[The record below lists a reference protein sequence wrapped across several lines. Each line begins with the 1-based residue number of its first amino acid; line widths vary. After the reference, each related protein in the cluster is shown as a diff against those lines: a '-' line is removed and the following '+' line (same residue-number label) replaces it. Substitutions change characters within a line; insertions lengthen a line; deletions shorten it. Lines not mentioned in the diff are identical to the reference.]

1 MRAAEHIVIGA
12 GISGLSMAHYAAA
25 RGIPT
30 LVLEAEDRI
39 GGCIQ
44 SLAFQEDF
52 WVEGGAHTCFNS
64 YGHLL
69 DLLQQFQHPPTKVP
83 KIKRHYQ
90 RWQDGQRRSLFS
102 ALHPLELLRS
112 LLRLPATQ
120 KSGRTVADYYSRVLG
135 RRNYQDLFRYA
146 FRAVICQEADAFPAE
161 LLFRPKPKR
170 KGVPRSFSFSGGLSR
185 IPQAIATQPGI
196 QVRTG
201 QRVAAVHPQ
210 GEGFRIHLE
219 SGEALECRWLS
230 LAVPPDIA
238 RQLLSESFE
247 PLAQELAGM
256 EMAAIDSLVFWVPV
270 QALSLPPLA
279 GLIAWEE
286 DFYSVVSRDYLSH
299 AHCRGFTLH
308 FRAGALSRDAQL
320 ATAGAVLG
328 IPPDAIREPVWIR
341 NRLPALRVE
350 QQAQI
355 QRLTDQLR
363 GKPLAILGNWFFGVS
378 IEDCLMRSYEESLRL
393 FGEVHA
399 D

>member
-69 DLLQQFQHPPTKVP
+69 ELLQQLPSPPTRVP
-83 KIKRHYQ
+83 KLRRYYQ
-90 RWQDGQRRSLFS
+90 RWQGGQRRSLLS
-102 ALHPLELLRS
+102 ALHPLELL
-112 LLRLPATQ
+112 LALPRLATVQ

-146 FRAVICQEADAFPAE
+146 FRAVICQDADAFPAE

-170 KGVPRSFSFSGGLSR
+170 KDFPRRFSFSGGLSR
-185 IPQAIATQPGI
+185 ISQAIAAQPGI

-256 EMAAIDSLVFWVPV
+256 EMAAIDSLAFWVPA

-279 GLIAWEE
+279 GLIAWEQ
-286 DFYSVVSRDYLSH
+286 DCYAIVSRDDLPHDRY
-299 AHCRGFTLH
+299 RGFTLH
-308 FRAGALSRDAQL
+308 FRADALSRDAQL
-320 ATAGAVLG
+320 ATARAALG
-328 IPPDAIREPVWIR
+328 VQPEAIRDPVWIR

-350 QQAQI
+350 QQAQV
-355 QRLTDQLR
+355 QRLTERLQ
-363 GKPLAILGNWFFGVS
+363 GKPLAIVGNWFFGVS